1 MQEESCDR
9 ISACAMDWVFNRLGP
24 DYRNDW
30 PLPASLAAWLSKD
43 PRHFQMFMHARRLWL
58 LSQLLKPG
66 VAGRRRAVPAA
77 LECTH

>member
-1 MQEESCDR
+1 MQNEPCDR

-30 PLPASLAAWLSKD
+30 PLPAPLADWLSKD
-43 PRHFQMFMHARRLWL
+43 PLHFQMFMHARRLWL

-66 VAGRRRAVPAA
+66 AHGGRRDGAA
-77 LECTH
+77 TAECAH